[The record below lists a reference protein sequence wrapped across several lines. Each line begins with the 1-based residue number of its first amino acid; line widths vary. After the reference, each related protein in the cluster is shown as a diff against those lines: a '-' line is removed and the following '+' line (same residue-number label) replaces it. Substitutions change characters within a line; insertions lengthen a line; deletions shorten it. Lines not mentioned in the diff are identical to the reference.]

1 MRTVALALLLAAACG
16 KAREEAREEPLDR
29 AAVWRDDLRVLA
41 DELPKRHKNAFFHTA
56 EATWR
61 KQVADVDGKLASL
74 DDAHVVVEI
83 NRLVAAIGDA
93 HTMVTTTGKHGRYR
107 LALIWFE
114 DGIFV
119 GGADDAWAIGRK
131 VVAIDHHPIADAIAA
146 MTPLVPHENA
156 PWLHARLPLFL
167 VDAELLAGLGLARAD
182 HATFGLADDAG
193 QVRELELA
201 PAPGNV
207 AVAPPHELPLHLQ
220 GPKTVYWN
228 KYVPEQRLLYLQYN
242 ACADDPKVGPFEEF
256 ADKTLAFADG
266 NPVDR
271 FVIDLRSNTG
281 GNSRVLEPLVDG
293 LAKRPRLAGKV
304 FAIIG
309 MHTFSSA
316 MLNAIE
322 LKSQLHATLVG
333 GPTGGTPT
341 SYGEVRTFELPHSKL
356 GIQYSTNYF
365 ENSEFHGDSVE
376 PDVLV
381 HVKSTDWF
389 SGRDPAIDAILGYAR
404 PTP

>member
-1 MRTVALALLLAAACG
+1 MRAVALALVFAAACG
-16 KAREEAREEPLDR
+16 KAREEPPDR
-29 AAVWRDDLRVLA
+29 VAAWRDDLRVLA
-41 DELPKRHKNAFFHTA
+41 DELPKRHKNAFFHTD

-61 KQVADVDGKLASL
+61 RRVADLDGKLASL
-74 DDAHVVVEI
+74 DDAHVVVEL

-93 HTMVTTTGKHGRYR
+93 HTMLSSPGQHGHYR

-119 GGADDAWAIGRK
+119 GGADDGWAIGRR

-146 MTPLVPHENA
+146 MTPLVPHEND
-156 PWLHARLPLFL
+156 PWLHARLPQFL
-167 VDAELLAGLGLARAD
+167 VDAELLAGLGLTRAD

-201 PAPGNV
+201 PASGNV
-207 AVAPPHELPLHLQ
+207 SVAPPRELPLHLQ
-220 GPKTVYWN
+220 GPKTLYWN
-228 KYVPEQRLLYLQYN
+228 KYVPQQRMIYLQYN
-242 ACADDPKVGPFEEF
+242 GCADDPKVGPFEEF
-256 ADKTLAFADG
+256 AETTLAFADQ

-271 FVIDLRSNTG
+271 IVIDLRSNTG
-281 GNSRVLEPLVDG
+281 GNSRVLEPLVEG
-293 LAKRPRLAGKV
+293 LAKRPRVAV

-316 MLNAIE
+316 MLNAMQ

-333 GPTGGTPT
+333 GPSGGKPT
-341 SYGEVRTFELPHSKL
+341 SYGEVKSFELPHSKL
-356 GIQYSTNYF
+356 GIQYSTNLF
-365 ENSEFHGDSVE
+365 ESPEFRGDSVE

-381 HVKSTDWF
+381 HVNSTDWF
-389 SGRDPAIDAILGYAR
+389 SGRDPAIDAILGYSR
-404 PTP
+404 PSP